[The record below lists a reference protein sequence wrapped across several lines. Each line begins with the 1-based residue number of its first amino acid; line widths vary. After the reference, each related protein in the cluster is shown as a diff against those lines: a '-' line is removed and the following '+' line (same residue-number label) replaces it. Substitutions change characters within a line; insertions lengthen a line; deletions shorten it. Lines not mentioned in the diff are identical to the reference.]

1 MSLEG
6 KSPEEIAALASLA
19 LDLSSNA
26 KTRDGFL
33 RLTKAA
39 NPSAHIPEVDIP
51 AQMMGQFKPHLDRL
65 EQLEKQASDRA
76 MQDRIKDQ
84 RREALRS
91 VKGVTRD
98 DLPAIEKLMV
108 ERGIPDHKTAAEFY
122 ALQNK
127 AAEPTPGAMQA
138 NRTLGAPKMPDLKEF
153 GGNMQAWSRRAAH
166 DAIDEMRGRRAT

>member
-19 LDLSSNA
+19 LDLSNNA

-33 RLTKAA
+33 RLTKVA
-39 NPSAHIPEVDIP
+39 NPSASIPEVDIP
-51 AQMMGQFKPHLDRL
+51 AQMLGQFKPHLDRL
-65 EQLEKQASDRA
+65 EQLEKQAAERA
-76 MQDRIKDQ
+76 MKDRIEEQ

-91 VKGVTRD
+91 VKGVSRD

-122 ALQNK
+122 ALQNR

-138 NRTLGAPKMPDLKEF
+138 PRTFGAPKMPDLKDF
-153 GGNMQAWSRRAAH
+153 GGNMQAWARNSAH
-166 DAIDEMRGRRAT
+166 SVIDELRGRRAT